1 MKGGFFKGT
10 ISALKT
16 SITGT
21 GATTSMQKEKQSME
35 DKL

>member
-21 GATTSMQKEKQSME
+21 GATTSVQKEKQAIE
-35 DKL
+35 EKL